1 VNDSP
6 IAGLSRLPELDLI
19 SRPQKPRAQ
28 EPSSDFNYEAALKS
42 DVLDTTLH
50 RIVYGT
56 SDIDVPMYPIGD
68 PDDEILASDLY
79 NQS

>member
-1 VNDSP
+1 
-6 IAGLSRLPELDLI
+6 LDLI

-50 RIVYGT
+50 RIAYGT
-56 SDIDVPMYPIGD
+56 SDIDVPMYPVGD
-68 PDDEILASDLY
+68 PDDEILASDPY
-79 NQS
+79 NPS